1 MVTRHFFDKELDD
14 LHLDLIKMGSL
25 VEESIEN
32 TILALKKQDVEL
44 ARKIFKNDDVI
55 DDMESKIERNCFN
68 LIARQ
73 SPLAKDLR
81 TISTALKIITDM
93 ERIAD
98 HSADIAEITIRM
110 ANEKYIKPLIDIPK
124 MAELAK
130 IMVNKSIDAY
140 IRQDVELAQK
150 VCDSDD
156 EVDDLFHKII
166 LELTNIMKNDPQT
179 IEQATNFMFI
189 AKYLERMAD
198 HATNISE
205 WVVYNVT
212 GEHEHLT
219 RHMDHRDDR
228 IHNPF
233 IIDEDSEK

>member
-1 MVTRHFFDKELDD
+1 MTTRHFFDKELEE

-32 TILALKKQDVEL
+32 TIIALKKQDVNL
-44 ARKIFKNDDVI
+44 ARQIFFNDDFI
-55 DDMESKIERNCFN
+55 DDMEQKIEKRCLN

-73 SPLAKDLR
+73 QPLAKDLR

-110 ANEKYIKPLIDIPK
+110 AGQKYIKPLIDIPK

-130 IMVNKSIDAY
+130 QMVNKAIDAY
-140 IRQDVELAQK
+140 VKQDIELAQD
-150 VCDSDD
+150 VCNSDD
-156 EVDDLFHKII
+156 AVDDLFSKII
-166 LELTNIMKNDPQT
+166 LELVNIMKNDPQT
-179 IEQATNFMFI
+179 VAQAVELMFI

-198 HATNISE
+198 HATNIGE
-205 WVVYNVT
+205 WVVFNET
-212 GEHEHLT
+212 GEHEHLS
-219 RHMDHRDDR
+219 RHESKDDS
-228 IHNPF
+228 INNPF
-233 IIDEDSEK
+233 IHVPKDAL

>member
-1 MVTRHFFDKELDD
+1 MVTRHFFDKELEE
-14 LHLDLIKMGSL
+14 LHLQLIKMGSL
-25 VEESIEN
+25 VEESIDN
-32 TILALKKQDVEL
+32 TIIALKKQDIEL
-44 ARKIFKNDDVI
+44 ARKIFENDDII
-55 DDMESKIERNCFN
+55 DDMESKIEKHCLN

-73 SPLAKDLR
+73 APLAKDLR
-81 TISTALKIITDM
+81 TIGTALKIITDM

-98 HSADIAEITIRM
+98 HSSDIAEITIRM

-130 IMVNKSIDAY
+130 QMVNRSIDAY
-140 IRQDVELAQK
+140 VRQDVVLAQE

-156 EVDDLFHKII
+156 AVDDLFSKII
-166 LELTNIMKNDPQT
+166 LELINIVKNDPET
-179 IEQATNFMFI
+179 IEQVINFMFI

-198 HATNISE
+198 HATNIGE

-219 RHMDHRDDR
+219 RHVNKDDR
-228 IHNPF
+228 INNPF
-233 IIDEDSEK
+233 IPKS